1 MEYNPKRIRI
11 ILAIVGLL
19 AIGLI
24 VYAIIHSAT
33 TSGKVQVTINTLPGD
48 ASITV
53 NGASSG
59 HTAYLVPG
67 KYSFKATKDGFSDGS
82 VDLYISND
90 VDTVYI
96 PLTPVT
102 AAAKS
107 WASAESVR
115 NQYEEYGGMARQ
127 YEGMAMN
134 EQNPIIEYLPYADV
148 SGPFSIDYGFTDPND
163 RFKFFILISNATP
176 EGRQKALEWIR
187 AQGVDPSTLDI
198 RYKDYTRTL
207 EGDESNVED

>member
-1 MEYNPKRIRI
+1 
-11 ILAIVGLL
+11 
-19 AIGLI
+19 
-24 VYAIIHSAT
+24 
-33 TSGKVQVTINTLPGD
+33 
-48 ASITV
+48 
-53 NGASSG
+53 
-59 HTAYLVPG
+59 
-67 KYSFKATKDGFSDGS
+67 
-82 VDLYISND
+82 
-90 VDTVYI
+90 
-96 PLTPVT
+96 
-102 AAAKS
+102 
-107 WASAESVR
+107 
-115 NQYEEYGGMARQ
+115 
-127 YEGMAMN
+127 MN